1 MLNKMMKRTI
11 ALALAAVTFGLPL
24 LSNDALASSHDDK
37 KPAHKVERRMDQKA
51 PQHKVNKNDHYRNN
65 DKHKV
70 QEHNIHHGNNHP
82 QKEKVIVIHDHHK
95 APQPVH
101 RPAHHHTHK
110 HDNHSSNEK
119 LATGLV
125 IGAILGA
132 VIANAN

>member
-24 LSNDALASSHDDK
+24 LSNDTLAASHDDK
-37 KPAHKVERRMDQKA
+37 KPAHKVDRRMDQKA
-51 PQHKVNKNDHYRNN
+51 PQYHKVDSKDHYKHN
-65 DKHKV
+65 DKHNGPQHK
-70 QEHNIHHGNNHP
+70 IHKTSNNH
-82 QKEKVIVIHDHHK
+82 KTEKVIVIHDNQPKHH
-95 APQPVH
+95 PV
-101 RPAHHHTHK
+101 PK
-110 HDNHSSNEK
+110 HNNHSSNEK

>member
-24 LSNDALASSHDDK
+24 LSNDALAASHDDK
-37 KPAHKVERRMDQKA
+37 KTAHKVERRMDQKA
-51 PQHKVNKNDHYRNN
+51 PQHHKVDNKDHYKHNN
-65 DKHKV
+65 KHNGPQHK
-70 QEHNIHHGNNHP
+70 IHPTTNNH
-82 QKEKVIVIHDHHK
+82 KNEKVIVIHDN
-95 APQPVH
+95 Q
-101 RPAHHHTHK
+101 HK
-110 HDNHSSNEK
+110 HHPAPKHNSHSSNEK